1 MWKNWWPNSQFS
13 LCRGHPARLVWLSAK
28 FPSSHDNTWF
38 KSPFYILECHQPP
51 NISLLTIFQAKER
64 EVQRKQLED
73 IFKLMEQ
80 NNDKFGIKSFDDI
93 QDQMTLYAQW
103 KHLFNSHEVHS
114 FILNTFFTMYYSP
127 IIVLTMSPT
136 VNFRDHDG
144 RITMSKYSVWSPFTV
159 NDWICVREFKN
170 YFAATSHH
178 FLEPL
183 VHKFIIASGCHYFSY
198 WRPNNKYWCP
208 KFKWTSKNNSIL
220 RTLRHLVFC
229 TKELAMQV
237 LMLLTCNK

>member
-1 MWKNWWPNSQFS
+1 MIFRTKWLYTLSENIFSSPTKSILSFWTHFS
-13 LCRGHPARLVWLSAK
+13 LSVV
-28 FPSSHDNTWF
+28 
-38 KSPFYILECHQPP
+38 SPIHTKC
-51 NISLLTIFQAKER
+51 TK
-64 EVQRKQLED
+64 
-73 IFKLMEQ
+73 
-80 NNDKFGIKSFDDI
+80 
-93 QDQMTLYAQW
+93 
-103 KHLFNSHEVHS
+103 
-114 FILNTFFTMYYSP
+114 YYSL

-144 RITMSKYSVWSPFTV
+144 RITMSKHSVWSPFTV
-159 NDWICVREFKN
+159 NDWICVREFKI

-229 TKELAMQV
+229 TKELAMEV
-237 LMLLTCNK
+237 KVAAA